1 MAAPFRVE
9 VSKEILDDLAT
20 RLRATRFLPGDR
32 DDWTAGANPSYLRE
46 LVAYWRDRFDWRA
59 QEDLL
64 NRFHHFRGD
73 VDGTQLHFIHEKGR
87 GPRPLPLILTH
98 G

>member
-20 RLRATRFLPGDR
+20 RLRATRFPPGDR
-32 DDWTAGANPSYLRE
+32 DDWNAGANPRYLRQ

-59 QEDLL
+59 QEQLL

-73 VDGTQLHFIHEKGR
+73 VDG
-87 GPRPLPLILTH
+87 
-98 G
+98 